1 MNKLG
6 ANIIEETKKI
16 PKNTTKTK
24 FMPRYRSDRTCG
36 QNESSERGGQY

>member
-24 FMPRYRSDRTCG
+24 FYATLSF
-36 QNESSERGGQY
+36 